1 MRRKSRILVL
11 LALLAGGCNTPTLV
25 DGSKPA
31 TVGGLTLTPQTNWNQ
46 ISLDSGHMVWTQNGL
61 TLDSIHFVTNVQD
74 GKPLYPISGL
84 RTADQ
89 ILYRGDMLPNDVQD
103 LVVSTLQ
110 KEGYENVRAA
120 SLAPCPFLGA
130 TGFCFDLDFATKEGL
145 VMKGKVAAQKRETAL
160 DLVQFRAPA
169 EHYFTSLAPT
179 VDKIVAS
186 AQPR

>member
-1 MRRKSRILVL
+1 MPRTRRLLVL
-11 LALLAGGCNTPTLV
+11 LALLAGGCNAPTLV

-31 TVGGLTLTPQTNWNQ
+31 AIGNLTISPQTNWNQ
-46 ISLDSGHMVWTQNGL
+46 IALDTGHTVWTQHGL

-74 GKPLYPISGL
+74 GKPLYPIPGIRNAEL
-84 RTADQ
+84 TP
-89 ILYRGDMLPNDVQD
+89 YRGNMLPNDVQE

-110 KEGYENVRAA
+110 REGYDNVRAG

-145 VMKGKVAAQKRETAL
+145 VMKGRVAAQKRDATL

-169 EHYFTSLAPT
+169 EYYFSNLAPT
-179 VDKIVAS
+179 VEKIVAS